1 MSFRPNSL
9 SGTLTVAT
17 VLCVVCSLIVSGV
30 TVGLRPLQAKN
41 EELKKKR
48 NVLAAAGLWD
58 PEKHSNADV
67 PKLFEQIETVLINLP
82 DATEDAP
89 EAGTLNDTLDPATYN
104 PLKAAKDPAQ
114 NVSIDPETDIAGIKT
129 RERVATA
136 YVVKKDGKVDQ
147 IVLPI
152 YGKGLWSTLYGF
164 ISLDADGRTVRGITF
179 YQHAETPGLGG
190 EVDNPRWK
198 AQWDGKIALDDEG
211 HPQIDVVKGTADG
224 PNQIDGLSGATIT
237 SVGVENLVNYWLGPD
252 AFGPFLD
259 RLRSGELQIAAN

>member
-30 TVGLRPLQAKN
+30 TVGLRPLQVKN

-48 NVLAAAGLWD
+48 NVLAAAGLWN
-58 PEKHSNADV
+58 PEEHSNEDV
-67 PKLFEQIETVLINLP
+67 PELFEQIETVLINLP
-82 DATEDAP
+82 ASTEDAP
-89 EAGTLNDTLDPATYN
+89 EPGTLNESLDPTTYN
-104 PLKAAKDPAQ
+104 PLKAAKDPTQ
-114 NVSIDPETDIAGIKT
+114 NVTIAPDQDIAGIKT

-136 YVVKKDGKVDQ
+136 YLVKKDGQIDQ
-147 IVLPI
+147 IVLPV

-164 ISLDADGRTVRGITF
+164 VSVAADGRTVRGITF

-198 AQWDGKIALDDEG
+198 AQWNGKVAIDEEG
-211 HPQIDVVKGTADG
+211 QPQIDVVKGSADG
-224 PNQIDGLSGATIT
+224 ENQIDGLSGATIT
-237 SVGVENLVNYWLGPD
+237 SVGVENLVNYWLGDD
-252 AFGPFLD
+252 AFGPFLE
-259 RLRSGELQIAAN
+259 RLRSGELQVAAR